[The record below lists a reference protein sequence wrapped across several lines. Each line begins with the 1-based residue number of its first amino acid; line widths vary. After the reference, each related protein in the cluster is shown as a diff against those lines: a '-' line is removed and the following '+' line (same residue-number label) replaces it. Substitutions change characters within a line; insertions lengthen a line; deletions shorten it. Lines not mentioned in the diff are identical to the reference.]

1 MCYDG
6 VFMTD
11 DLAQLAMALSF
22 AVPSFAMG
30 FRLLAVWRDPLSI
43 DGGRWVRYGVGLFVL
58 EFILLHAGVMLGGA
72 AAASGG
78 GFAGLT
84 LLLLGFYALFAG
96 AIALGFRDS
105 SLFQSFLLVIGG
117 RALGSL
123 LGISTESQ
131 ALFLAHSLIGMV
143 LYFAMVMASVVIPW
157 PRRGITEA
165 IAAEQRVPGSSG
177 LWVEK
182 PHRAIGPA
190 AIYYLLLGLAEVAL
204 LTWIDAGNV
213 VPG

>member
-1 MCYDG
+1 MNAD
-6 VFMTD
+6 V
-11 DLAQLAMALSF
+11 AQIAMALSF
-22 AVPSFAMG
+22 AVPSFSMG

-43 DGGRWVRYGVGLFVL
+43 DGGRWVRYGVGLFVV

-78 GFAGLT
+78 GFDWGV
-84 LLLLGFYALFAG
+84 LLLLGFYGLFAG
-96 AIALGFRDS
+96 AFALGFRNS
-105 SLFQSFLLVIGG
+105 ALFTSFIIVIGG

-131 ALFLAHSLIGMV
+131 ALFMAHSLIGIM
-143 LYFAMVMASVVIPW
+143 LYFVLVIASVIIPW

-177 LWVEK
+177 LWVEQ

-190 AIYYLLLGLAEVAL
+190 AIYYLLLGIAEVAL
-204 LTWIDAGNV
+204 LTWID
-213 VPG
+213 PGKVMP

>member
-1 MCYDG
+1 
-6 VFMTD
+6 
-11 DLAQLAMALSF
+11 MAISF

-30 FRLLAVWRDPLSI
+30 FKLLRVWRDPMSM
-43 DGGRWVRYGVGLFVL
+43 DEGRWVRHGVGLFVM

-78 GFAGLT
+78 GFDWGV

-96 AIALGFRDS
+96 AFAFAFRSSALFH
-105 SLFQSFLLVIGG
+105 SFLGVIGG
-117 RALGSL
+117 RAIGSL

-131 ALFLAHSLIGMV
+131 ALFLAHSLIGMM
-143 LYFAMVMASVVIPW
+143 LYFFLVMTSVILPW
-157 PRRGITEA
+157 PRLGITEA

-177 LWVEK
+177 LWVDK

-190 AIYYLLLGLAEVAL
+190 AVYYLLLGLAEVAL
-204 LTWIDAGNV
+204 LTWIDAGKV

>member
-1 MCYDG
+1 
-6 VFMTD
+6 
-11 DLAQLAMALSF
+11 MALSF
-22 AVPSFAMG
+22 ALPSFAMG

-78 GFAGLT
+78 GFDGMT
-84 LLLLGFYALFAG
+84 VLLLGFYALFAG
-96 AIALGFRDS
+96 AIALGFRNS
-105 SLFQSFLLVIGG
+105 SLFQSFLFVIGG
-117 RALGSL
+117 RAVGSL

-143 LYFAMVMASVVIPW
+143 LYFTLAMSSVFIPW
-157 PRRGITEA
+157 PRRGITDA

-177 LWVEK
+177 LWVEQ

-190 AIYYLLLGLAEVAL
+190 AVYYLLLGVAEVSL
-204 LTWIDAGNV
+204 LTWIDAAKF
-213 VPG
+213 VP

>member
-1 MCYDG
+1 
-6 VFMTD
+6 
-11 DLAQLAMALSF
+11 MAISF

-30 FRLLAVWRDPLSI
+30 FKLLRVWRDPLSL
-43 DGGRWVRYGVGLFVL
+43 DNGSWVRHGVGLFVM

-78 GFAGLT
+78 GFDWGV

-96 AIALGFRDS
+96 AFALAFRS
-105 SLFQSFLLVIGG
+105 TALFHSFLGVIGG
-117 RALGSL
+117 RAIGSL

-131 ALFLAHSLIGMV
+131 ALFLAHSLIGMG
-143 LYFAMVMASVVIPW
+143 LYFFLVMTSVFLPW

-177 LWVEK
+177 LWVDQ

-190 AIYYLLLGLAEVAL
+190 AVYYLLLGLAEVGL
-204 LTWIDAGNV
+204 LTWIDAGKA

>member
-1 MCYDG
+1 
-6 VFMTD
+6 
-11 DLAQLAMALSF
+11 MALSF

-43 DGGRWVRYGVGLFVL
+43 DGGRWVRYGVGLFVM

-78 GFAGLT
+78 GFDGMT
-84 LLLLGFYALFAG
+84 LLLLGFYGLFAG
-96 AIALGFRDS
+96 AIALGFRNS
-105 SLFQSFLLVIGG
+105 SLFKAFLLVIGG
-117 RALGSL
+117 RAVGSL

-143 LYFAMVMASVVIPW
+143 LYISLVVTSVFIPW

-190 AIYYLLLGLAEVAL
+190 AVYYLLLGVAEVSL
-204 LTWIDAGNV
+204 LTWIDAATF
-213 VPG
+213 VP

>member
-1 MCYDG
+1 
-6 VFMTD
+6 
-11 DLAQLAMALSF
+11 MALSF
-22 AVPSFAMG
+22 AMPSFVMG
-30 FRLLAVWRDPLSI
+30 FRLLAVWRDPMSI

-78 GFAGLT
+78 GLDGTT

-96 AIALGFRDS
+96 AIALGFGNS
-105 SLFQSFLLVIGG
+105 SLFKSFLFVIGG
-117 RALGSL
+117 RAVGSL

-143 LYFAMVMASVVIPW
+143 LYISMVMTSVFIPW

-177 LWVEK
+177 LWVEQ

-190 AIYYLLLGLAEVAL
+190 AVYFLLLGVAEVSL
-204 LTWIDAGNV
+204 LTWIDAAKF
-213 VPG
+213 VP